1 MRKKMN
7 IRKIISTG
15 LFALVLIA
23 PLAQA
28 EIYELRTYTAHD
40 GKLDDLLARFEN
52 HTTDIFERHGMRNI
66 AYWVPQDYPQSENT
80 LIYIIAH
87 QDRETATANWE
98 AFRND
103 PVWLQAREE
112 SRRNGALVEGVVS
125 IFMEATAWS
134 SML

>member
-1 MRKKMN
+1 MN